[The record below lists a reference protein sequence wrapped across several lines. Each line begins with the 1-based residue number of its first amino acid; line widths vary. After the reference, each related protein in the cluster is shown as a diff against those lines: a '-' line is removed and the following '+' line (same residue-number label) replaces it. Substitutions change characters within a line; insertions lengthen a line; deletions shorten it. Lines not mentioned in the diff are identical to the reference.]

1 METASWIL
9 VIILA
14 SFLAIF
20 LALSI
25 ILVVKLIKLT
35 NEAKKIVITSQG
47 IASKADDI
55 VDSVKDMTSIGG
67 LVKKIVNSY
76 TKHKPNK

>member
-25 ILVVKLIKLT
+25 VLVVKLIKLT
-35 NEAKKIVITSQG
+35 NEAKKIIITSQG